1 MKKVW
6 AGIIPLFT
14 VMIACSAQDA
24 VNAANRFIQTLS
36 KEQQSITTFPFLSE
50 ERFNFHFVPKERK
63 GITINDLNDAQ
74 KKAAVDL
81 LRTCFSEKTFQ
92 QTQDIRRLDAILK
105 VVEKRNDDDHYR
117 DTGNYH
123 ISIFGI
129 PANNTIWGWRF
140 EGHHISFTFSFD
152 QQKMVSGTPGFLG
165 SNPSI
170 VLEGKEK
177 GKQVLK
183 DETDM
188 AFTLLHSL
196 NTQQMAQV
204 LLSKEAPRD
213 IISFNKRTATSEN
226 IAGIPYASLTNQQK
240 QFFLQLVSVYVH
252 RFTKLFAEDML
263 KQLQKAGLDNLRFSW
278 AGKTNAGPGNPHY
291 YSIKGPTILIEY
303 DNTQN
308 NANHVH
314 SVIRDLTHDF
324 GGDALLEHYQKQH
337 AH

>member
-6 AGIIPLFT
+6 AGIILLFT
-14 VMIACSAQDA
+14 TIVSCYAQDA
-24 VNAANRFIQTLS
+24 VSTANRLIHSLS
-36 KEQQSITTFPFLSE
+36 KEQQSTTLFPFLTE

-63 GITINDLNDAQ
+63 GITINELNEVQ
-74 KKAAVDL
+74 KTAVVDL
-81 LRTCFSEKTFQ
+81 LRACLSEKTFQ

-105 VVEKRNDDDHYR
+105 VLEKRNEDDHYR

-123 ISIFGI
+123 LSIFGI

-140 EGHHISFTFSFD
+140 EGHHISFSFSFN

-188 AFTLLHSL
+188 ALALLHSL
-196 NTQQMAQV
+196 NAQQMQQV

-213 IISFNKRTATSEN
+213 IISFNKRTATTEN
-226 IAGIPYASLTNQQK
+226 IIGISYASLTTQQQ

-263 KQLQKAGLDNLRFSW
+263 KQIQEAGLENLRFAW
-278 AGKTNAGPGNPHY
+278 AGKTDAGPGNPHY

-314 SVIRDLTHDF
+314 SVIRDLKYDF